1 MHFVFSGYSLI
12 WVMSDIQR
20 LEGDVVYPYKRM
32 GVFVYTH
39 IRYLECPLIVSYKE
53 FSRSIYTG
61 V

>member
-1 MHFVFSGYSLI
+1 
-12 WVMSDIQR
+12 MSDIQR
-20 LEGDVVYPYKRM
+20 LEGNVVSLHKGV

-39 IRYLECPLIVSYKE
+39 IRSLVYPLIVSYKE

>member
-1 MHFVFSGYSLI
+1 
-12 WVMSDIQR
+12 MSDIQR
-20 LEGDVVYPYKRM
+20 LEGDVVYPYKSM

>member
-1 MHFVFSGYSLI
+1 
-12 WVMSDIQR
+12 MSDILW
-20 LEGDVVYPYKRM
+20 LEGNVVSLHKGV

-39 IRYLECPLIVSYKE
+39 IRYLEYPLIVSYKE

>member
-1 MHFVFSGYSLI
+1 MN
-12 WVMSDIQR
+12 DIQR